1 MLCQLG
7 AFMAGLLG
15 WRNVRQERLRNRN
28 KPRICVDGHVRAQ
41 SRTPVGLH
49 RPIQRATGMRG
60 MNEEART
67 TIRRKLLFIMAFRGV
82 AALAFI
88 LGARYLADRI
98 VEWVPAWQ
106 GPVEAVLPLVV
117 GLGGGLLIGPIFR
130 MKSRE

>member
-1 MLCQLG
+1 
-7 AFMAGLLG
+7 
-15 WRNVRQERLRNRN
+15 
-28 KPRICVDGHVRAQ
+28 
-41 SRTPVGLH
+41 
-49 RPIQRATGMRG
+49 MRG